1 MRIGREAAPRAG
13 LLAGRVGVTGLL
25 KKEDP
30 VLSAEVGVICPE
42 PWGVTESWSGG
53 NRGFNG
59 AERVKQVGRGGA
71 GVFLLRFERLAPE
84 SGETSVR
91 LSTDVEM
98 CDPRGTSRVALVMG
112 VSRSEVAPSLS
123 EFSGDKFGVGAGG
136 GRVALGGGELS
147 REQVS
152 SGLSVPRVSGSPAE
166 MVAGIGG
173 IAVARDGHVMES
185 EAPTFNESVFFEKL
199 GREWVRGG

>member
-1 MRIGREAAPRAG
+1 M
-13 LLAGRVGVTGLL
+13 
-25 KKEDP
+25 
-30 VLSAEVGVICPE
+30 
-42 PWGVTESWSGG
+42 TENWSGG
-53 NRGFNG
+53 NRGFDG
-59 AERVKQVGRGGA
+59 AKRVEQVGRGGA
-71 GVFLLRFERLAPE
+71 GVFLLCFERLAPE